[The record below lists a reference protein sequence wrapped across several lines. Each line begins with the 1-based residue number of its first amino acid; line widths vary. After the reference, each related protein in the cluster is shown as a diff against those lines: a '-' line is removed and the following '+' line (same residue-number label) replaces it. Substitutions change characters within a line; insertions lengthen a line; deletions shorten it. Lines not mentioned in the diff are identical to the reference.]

1 MSLKIRLLGSFGIL
15 LALFALE
22 VPLVYWAVS
31 GNGAGPGA
39 SAVFAVIFL
48 GVCLAAVF
56 MLLAGKHILAP
67 VRDIQKTINGLS
79 AGNFRSRSTV
89 KVSVLGIEMN
99 DEFKELSGSVN
110 SMAEKVSRLIEKIE
124 ETSTHLASASEE
136 LSATSAHISEGAM
149 RQSGQTSY
157 AATAMDEMNA
167 TVLEVAKNSH
177 QASIDAKKA
186 SETASR
192 GGQVVNGAISAM
204 QDVAEATSVSAATI
218 QKLGSR
224 SEEIGTIVSVINDI
238 ADQTNLLA
246 LNAAIEAARAG
257 EQGRG
262 FAVVADEVR
271 KLAERTTRATR
282 EIGGMITSIQGE
294 TSKAVSAMKEGTLK
308 VENGVRLANEAGQA
322 LNDIVSGV
330 ELVTDMIAQIATS
343 AEEQSAT
350 TDEIARS
357 VESIA
362 EVSKESVF
370 ATGEVA
376 KATSE
381 LAALAAELGS
391 LVSGFKAQ
399 DKDEETGPE
408 MAVHKRLRLVHPL
421 RKTMPAYTSE
431 A

>member
-1 MSLKIRLLGSFGIL
+1 MGRMSLKIRLMGSFGIL
-15 LALFALE
+15 LALFALF
-22 VPLVYWAVS
+22 VCWAVS
-31 GNGAGPGA
+31 ATTA
-39 SAVFAVIFL
+39 IVTFALISAAV
-48 GVCLAAVF
+48 CALAALF
-56 MLLAGKHILAP
+56 MLLAGRHVIEPLQSIKKAI
-67 VRDIQKTINGLS
+67 DGFS
-79 AGNFRSRSTV
+79 AGNLSARSDV
-89 KVSVLGIEMN
+89 KVRAFGVELK
-99 DEFKELSGSVN
+99 DELADLSGSVN
-110 SMAEKVSRLIEKIE
+110 GMADKVSRLIKKVE
-124 ETSTHLASASEE
+124 ETSIRIASASEE
-136 LSATSAHISEGAM
+136 LSATSAHISEGGM

-157 AATAMDEMNA
+157 ASAAMDEMNA
-167 TVLEVAKNSH
+167 AVLEVAKNSH

-204 QDVAEATSVSAATI
+204 QDVAAAASVSAATMRS
-218 QKLGSR
+218 LGAR

-271 KLAERTTRATR
+271 KLAERTSRATM
-282 EIGGMITSIQGE
+282 EIGVMINSIQDE
-294 TSKAVSAMKEGTLK
+294 TSRAVSAMNEGTLK

-322 LNDIVSGV
+322 LKDIVSGV
-330 ELVTDMIAQIATS
+330 ELVTDMISRIATS

-362 EVSKESVF
+362 EVSKESVS
-370 ATGEVA
+370 ANREVA
-376 KATSE
+376 KATGE
-381 LAALAAELGS
+381 LAVLAAEINT
-391 LVSGFKAQ
+391 LVSGFTAS
-399 DKDEETGPE
+399 DRDDESGPE
-408 MAVHKRLRLVHPL
+408 EAVHKRLRIVHPL
-421 RKTMPAYTSE
+421 RKAIPACTRE

>member
-1 MSLKIRLLGSFGIL
+1 MDWMSIKIRLTGGFGIL
-15 LALFALE
+15 LGFFALF
-22 VPLVYWAVS
+22 VYWA
-31 GNGAGPGA
+31 AGA
-39 SAVFAVIFL
+39 STGIVAFALISAAICGL
-48 GVCLAAVF
+48 TAVF
-56 MLLAGKHILAP
+56 MLIAGRHILAP
-67 VRDIQKTINGLS
+67 LRDIKKAIDGLS
-79 AGNFRSRSTV
+79 AGNFSVRSDV
-89 KVSVLGIEMN
+89 KVRVLGIEMK
-99 DEFKELSGSVN
+99 DEFAGLSGSVN
-110 SMAEKVSRLIEKIE
+110 CMAEKVSRLIEKIE

-157 AATAMDEMNA
+157 AATAMDQMNA

-177 QASIDAKKA
+177 QASIDAKNA

-192 GGQVVNGAISAM
+192 GGQVVSGATSAM
-204 QDVAEATSVSAATI
+204 KEVAEATSVSATTI
-218 QKLGSR
+218 QRLGSR

-282 EIGGMITSIQGE
+282 EIGVMITSIQDE
-294 TSKAVSAMKEGTLK
+294 TSRAVSAMNEGNLK

-322 LNDIVSGV
+322 LKDIVSGV

-362 EVSKESVF
+362 EVSKENVS

-376 KATSE
+376 RATGE
-381 LAALAAELGS
+381 LAALAAELKS
-391 LVSGFKAQ
+391 LVSGFKAK
-399 DKDEETGPE
+399 DRDDEETGPE
-408 MAVHKRLRLVHPL
+408 RAVHNRLRIVHPL
-421 RKTMPAYTSE
+421 RKATPAYTRE